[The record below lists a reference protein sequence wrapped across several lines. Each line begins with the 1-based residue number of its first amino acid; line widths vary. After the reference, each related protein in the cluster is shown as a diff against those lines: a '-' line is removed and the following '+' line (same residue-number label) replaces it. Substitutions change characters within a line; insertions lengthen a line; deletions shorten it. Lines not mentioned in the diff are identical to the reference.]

1 MPVRRL
7 NWRVPRRWQAIRP
20 RRPVATPR
28 GFIFQ
33 CGSGSAEEGE
43 EEKAPDEAA
52 CFSGNDGKASGEV

>member
-1 MPVRRL
+1 M
-7 NWRVPRRWQAIRP
+7 AGDE
-20 RRPVATPR
+20 ADKAGYYSE

-52 CFSGNDGKASGEV
+52 CFSGNDGEASGEI

>member
-1 MPVRRL
+1 MAGDKAEEASC
-7 NWRVPRRWQAIRP
+7 NSE
-20 RRPVATPR
+20 

-33 CGSGSAEEGE
+33 CGSGSAEEGD

>member
-1 MPVRRL
+1 MAGDKAEEASC
-7 NWRVPRRWQAIRP
+7 NSE
-20 RRPVATPR
+20 